1 MCVYKKM
8 GFFFS
13 FLQVINHGI
22 ESAILDQVREDARNF
37 FHLTMEEKQKYARPA
52 DDIQGYGTDI
62 ILSDRQILDWT
73 DRLYL
78 VINPKDEQRIQY
90 WPESPTSFR

>member
-1 MCVYKKM
+1 
-8 GFFFS
+8 
-13 FLQVINHGI
+13 
-22 ESAILDQVREDARNF
+22 
-37 FHLTMEEKQKYARPA
+37 MEEKQKYARPA
-52 DDIQGYGTDI
+52 DDTQGYGTDI
-62 ILSDRQILDWT
+62 ILSDRQTLDWT